1 MIFCKWTVHLW
12 YDHHCTSFC
21 WIFFGLWQTLIFC
34 DTDALFEKQ
43 QKKKQNISGFMAES
57 CTGFHCCIST
67 CLPFLSLFIFWKS
80 QSRLQ
85 LLLFLSKYWFCL
97 IPDWYLSLSSPSTL
111 PNWADVC
118 NLSAYFICSLISPLS
133 KMKKKAWDWWT
144 SCLFPVYMSV
154 IYLMNFLS
162 SNFMKDWL
170 MYQKYYLIFFSP

>member
-85 LLLFLSKYWFCL
+85 LLFVLVEILILFDSRLIFKSQQSVHFAELSWCLQPFCL
-97 IPDWYLSLSSPSTL
+97 LYLQLNFPLEQNEKKGLRLMDFLFIPCLHVSHLS
-111 PNWADVC
+111 DE
-118 NLSAYFICSLISPLS
+118 FLIS
-133 KMKKKAWDWWT
+133 
-144 SCLFPVYMSV
+144 
-154 IYLMNFLS
+154 
-162 SNFMKDWL
+162 
-170 MYQKYYLIFFSP
+170 